1 MAATSNQDFGMV
13 MKMEFRKLPIE
24 SLIPAKYNPRKKL
37 KPGDPEFEKIKNSIN
52 EFGYVDPVIVN
63 KDLTVIGGHQR
74 ISVLKTLGYTDIDCV
89 VIDLDKT
96 KEKALNVALNKIGGL
111 WDENLLADLLKDLEA
126 SDFDLK
132 FTGFDP
138 PEIDQLFSKVHDK
151 DVQED
156 DEFDLS
162 KALEEASFVKRGDIW
177 TVGRHRLMC
186 GDATNPEDVAKLTAG
201 RKVNLVVTDLPY
213 GVSYTGGTGL
223 TIKNDNLK
231 GEEFYNFILAA
242 FKNMAADNMATDA
255 SIYVFHADT
264 EGLNFRKAFV
274 EAGFHLS
281 GVCIWKKNSL
291 VLGRS
296 PYNWIHEPILFG
308 WLKGGK
314 HKWYTGRAETTVWNY
329 DKPKKNESHPTEKPI
344 GLLAYPI
351 KNSSQVNG
359 IVMDTFLGSGSTMI
373 ACEQTD
379 RICFGMDLD
388 EKYASVALRRY
399 VEFIGS
405 DEGVFVERDGEKIP
419 YAELVKEVTARG

>member
-1 MAATSNQDFGMV
+1 MNIQ
-13 MKMEFRKLPIE
+13 KLSIAD
-24 SLIPAKYNPRKKL
+24 LNPAKYNPRKKL
-37 KPGDPEFEKIKNSIN
+37 KPGDPEFEKLKRSI
-52 EFGYVDPVIVN
+52 ETFGYVEPIVVN
-63 KDLTVIGGHQR
+63 VKNNHTVISGHQR
-74 ISVLKTLGYTDIDCV
+74 LSVLKHLGYTEADCV
-89 VIDLDKT
+89 LVELSEAD
-96 KEKALNVALNKIGGL
+96 ERALNIAMNKVSGS
-111 WDENLLADLLKDLEA
+111 WDENLLADLIKELQSLDYDIAL
-126 SDFDLK
+126 
-132 FTGFDP
+132 TGFEP
-138 PEIDQLFSKVHDK
+138 PEIDQLFSEVHNK
-151 DVQED
+151 DVKED
-156 DEFDLS
+156 DQFDLT
-162 KALEEASFVKRGDIW
+162 KALEEASFAKRGDIW

-186 GDATNPEDVAKLTAG
+186 GDATNSEDVARLTTG

-231 GEEFYNFILAA
+231 GEEFYNFILAS
-242 FKNMAADNMATDA
+242 FKNMAENMDAGA

-264 EGLNFRKAFV
+264 EGLNFRRAFID
-274 EAGFHLS
+274 AGFHLS

-296 PYNWIHEPILFG
+296 PYNWMHEPVLFG
-308 WLKGGK
+308 WLKGSK
-314 HKWYTGRAETTVWNY
+314 HKWYTGRSETTVWNY

-359 IVMDTFLGSGSTMI
+359 IVMDLFLGSGSTMI

-399 VEFIGS
+399 VEFTGS
-405 DEGVFVERDGEKIP
+405 DKGVFVERDGEKIP
-419 YAELVKEVTARG
+419 YSKLVKEVATRN

>member
-1 MAATSNQDFGMV
+1 
-13 MKMEFRKLPIE
+13 MEFKIINVNDLV
-24 SLIPAKYNPRKKL
+24 PASYNPRKKL
-37 KPGDPEFEKIKNSIN
+37 KVGDAEYEKIKNSIK
-52 EFGYVDPVIVN
+52 EFGYVDPIIVN
-63 KDLTVIGGHQR
+63 KDMTVIGGHQR
-74 ISVLKTLGYTDIDCV
+74 LTVLKDLGHQDVECV
-89 VIDLDKT
+89 VIEIDKT
-96 KEKALNVALNKIGGL
+96 KEKALNIALNKVSGE
-111 WDENLLADLLKDLEA
+111 WNKELLAELIQDLQSLDYDLT
-126 SDFDLK
+126 

-138 PEIDQLFSKVHDK
+138 PEIDQLFSDVHDK
-151 DVQED
+151 KVDED
-156 DEFDLS
+156 DFDLT
-162 KALEEASFVKRGDIW
+162 KALEEATFVKRGDIW

-186 GDATNPEDVAKLTAG
+186 GDATDPGDVAKLTDG

-231 GEEFYNFILAA
+231 GEEFYHFILVSL
-242 FKNMAADNMATDA
+242 KNMAEHMDAGA

-274 EAGFHLS
+274 DAGFHLS
-281 GVCIWKKNSL
+281 GVCIWKKNAL

-314 HKWYTGRAETTVWNY
+314 HKWYTGRSETTVWNY
-329 DKPKKNESHPTEKPI
+329 DKPQKNANHPTEKPV

-351 KNSSQVNG
+351 NNSSQVNG

-373 ACEQTD
+373 ASEQTD
-379 RICFGMDLD
+379 RICLGMDLD
-388 EKYASVALRRY
+388 EKYVSVVLRRF

-405 DEGVFVERDGEKIP
+405 DEGVFVERDGEKIL
-419 YAELVKEVTARG
+419 YSDLAKEVANKN

>member
-1 MAATSNQDFGMV
+1 
-13 MKMEFRKLPIE
+13 MEFKKLKIE
-24 SLIPAKYNPRKKL
+24 ELIPASYNPRKKL
-37 KPGDPEFEKIKNSIN
+37 KPGDNEFEKIKNSIA

-63 KDLTVIGGHQR
+63 KDMTVIGGHQR
-74 ISVLKTLGYTDIDCV
+74 LTVLKELGYAEIDCV
-89 VIDLDKT
+89 VIDIDKT
-96 KEKALNVALNKIGGL
+96 KEKALNIALNKISGE
-111 WDENLLADLLKDLEA
+111 WNKELLGDLIKDLQ
-126 SDFDLK
+126 SLDYDIG

-138 PEIDQLFSKVHDK
+138 PEIDQLFSDLHDK
-151 DVQED
+151 EIKE

-162 KALEEASFVKRGDIW
+162 KALEEAAFVKRGEVW

-186 GDATNPEDVAKLTAG
+186 GDATCAEDVAKLAGG

-223 TIKNDNLK
+223 KIQNDDLK
-231 GEEFYNFILAA
+231 GEEFYNFILAS
-242 FKNMAADNMATDA
+242 FRNMAENMDAGA

-264 EGLNFRKAFV
+264 EGLNFRRAFV
-274 EAGFHLS
+274 DAGFHLS

-329 DKPKKNESHPTEKPI
+329 DKPKKNENHPTEKPI
-344 GLLAYPI
+344 NLLSYPI

-359 IVMDTFLGSGSTMI
+359 IVMDNFLGSGSTLI

-399 VEFIGS
+399 VEFTGS
-405 DEGVFVERDGEKIP
+405 DAGVFVERNGEKIP
-419 YAELVKEVTARG
+419 YADLVKEVATKK